1 MTRRRPQP
9 ERSDPPPADP
19 GPGAAR
25 DDVVEEALGRLFGRD
40 SVYMVLWG
48 VQVVA
53 AALVTPFLTR
63 LLDVPGFGLV
73 VTANAV
79 MQVLFVLTGLGLY
92 SAIQRKYATDTEG
105 AFRLLTFSIV
115 AALGLTVLADVTG
128 TVWAPLV
135 GFETYGGASRLAVL
149 WAGLSAVTNASLA
162 LLRSQD
168 RLLAFST
175 VSMLQSV
182 IAEVTSLLLVALF
195 APTAT
200 MFVLG
205 QVLAQALALA
215 LGLALAPPRAVR
227 LRDRDLVT
235 AALVFGLPLVPAVL
249 STFVLDTSDR
259 LIIQAQLGS
268 AEVARYQVAY
278 NVGAMPMLLLS
289 VLNASWM
296 PRIFSLKASD
306 ERAAVIAAS
315 RDLLYRLLVPTLVGL
330 VVSAPLLLRIWAPP
344 EYDTDGLL
352 LVNAIVILCAIPC
365 TATLS
370 STRALMAEGRT
381 GYLAAAQGGA
391 AALNVALNILL
402 LPVLSLVGS
411 AIATALSMIALAVLL
426 VWRERQ
432 VTRVIAPPPSLLAEL
447 AVAALFVVGVAF
459 VPGTSLWAF
468 RILVLCVALAW
479 FARLYLRVGATPV
492 VRRSRG

>member
-1 MTRRRPQP
+1 
-9 ERSDPPPADP
+9 
-19 GPGAAR
+19 
-25 DDVVEEALGRLFGRD
+25 
-40 SVYMVLWG
+40 MVLWG

-53 AALVTPFLTR
+53 AALVTPLLTR

-73 VTANAV
+73 VSANAV
-79 MQVLFVLTGLGLY
+79 MQVLFVLAGLGLY
-92 SAIQRKYATDTEG
+92 SAIQRQYATDAEG
-105 AFRLLTFSIV
+105 AFRLLTVSML
-115 AALGLTVLADVTG
+115 AASVLVVLVDVTAP
-128 TVWAPLV
+128 VWAPLA
-135 GFETYGGASRLAVL
+135 GFETYGGASRLAVP

-182 IAEVTSLLLVALF
+182 IAEVTSLLLVSLVT
-195 APTAT
+195 PTAT

-205 QVLAQALALA
+205 QVIAQALAVVV
-215 LGLALAPPRAVR
+215 GLALSPPRRVR
-227 LRDRDLVT
+227 LRDRELVT
-235 AALVFGLPLVPAVL
+235 SALVFGLPLVPAVL

-289 VLNASWM
+289 VLNSSWM
-296 PRIFSLKASD
+296 PRIFSLKD

-330 VVSAPLLLRIWAPP
+330 VVAAPLVLRIWAPP

-352 LVNAIVILCAIPC
+352 LVNALVILCAIPC
-365 TATLS
+365 ASALS

-381 GYLAAAQGGA
+381 GYLAAAQASA
-391 AALNVALNILL
+391 ATLNVALNILL
-402 LPVLSLVGS
+402 LPLLSLVGS
-411 AIATALSMIALAVLL
+411 ALATAISMMVLAVLL
-426 VWRERQ
+426 AWRARR
-432 VTRVIAPPPSLLAEL
+432 VTRVIPPRPLLRTEL
-447 AVAALFVVGVAF
+447 AVAAAFVVGVAF
-459 VPGTSLWAF
+459 VPGTELWAF
-468 RILVLCVALAW
+468 RILVLCAALVW
-479 FARLYLRVGATPV
+479 FTRLYLRVGATRAG
-492 VRRSRG
+492 RRSRG